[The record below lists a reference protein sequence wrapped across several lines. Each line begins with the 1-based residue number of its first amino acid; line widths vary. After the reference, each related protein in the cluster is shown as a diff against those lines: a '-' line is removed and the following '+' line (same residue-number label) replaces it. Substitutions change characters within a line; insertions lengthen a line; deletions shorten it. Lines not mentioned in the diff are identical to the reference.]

1 MQYKILIQLT
11 LLAIIIL
18 ISYFFFKSYFFL
30 STKDQIN
37 TLSIQTKEVGIKSS
51 DTVKNI
57 SYISEDDNG
66 NKYSIESEFADID
79 SNKSNLIMMKNVTAT
94 INLVNS
100 IPIIIQSKNAN
111 YNNITYDTKFFNDVV
126 MTHDYHIATSNNLD
140 LEFKKNLITISDN
153 VIYNNLSAAM
163 EADKIEVDLITK
175 KFEIIMNNKKEL
187 VKIKSIN

>member
-18 ISYFFFKSYFFL
+18 ISYIFFKSYFFL
-30 STKDQIN
+30 STKEQIN
-37 TLSIQTKEVGIKSS
+37 TLSIQAKEEGIKSS

-94 INLVNS
+94 IHLINS

-163 EADKIEVDLITK
+163 EADKIEVNLITK
-175 KFEIIMNNKKEL
+175 NFEIVMNNKKKL

>member
-140 LEFKKNLITISDN
+140 LEF
-153 VIYNNLSAAM
+153 
-163 EADKIEVDLITK
+163 
-175 KFEIIMNNKKEL
+175 FGP
-187 VKIKSIN
+187 

>member
-18 ISYFFFKSYFFL
+18 ISYIFFKSYFFL
-30 STKDQIN
+30 STKEQIN
-37 TLSIQTKEVGIKSS
+37 TLSIQTKEGGIKSS

-94 INLVNS
+94 IYLVNS
-100 IPIIIQSKNAN
+100 IPIIIQSKNAH
-111 YNNITYDTKFFNDVV
+111 YNNMTYDTKFFNDVV

-175 KFEIIMNNKKEL
+175 NFEIIMNNKKEL

>member
-18 ISYFFFKSYFFL
+18 ISYIFFKSYFFL
-30 STKDQIN
+30 STKEQIN
-37 TLSIQTKEVGIKSS
+37 TLSIQAKEEGIKSS

-94 INLVNS
+94 IHLINS

-175 KFEIIMNNKKEL
+175 NFEIVMNNKKKL

>member
-18 ISYFFFKSYFFL
+18 ISYIFFKSYFFL
-30 STKDQIN
+30 STKEQIN
-37 TLSIQTKEVGIKSS
+37 TLSIQAKEEGIKSS

-94 INLVNS
+94 IYLVNS
-100 IPIIIQSKNAN
+100 IPIIIQSKNAH
-111 YNNITYDTKFFNDVV
+111 YNNMTYDTKFFNDVV

-175 KFEIIMNNKKEL
+175 NFEIVMNNKKKL

>member
-18 ISYFFFKSYFFL
+18 ISYFFFKFYFFL